1 MKKFSPKSSGGK
13 VFCIFYGLIGIP
25 ICGVFLA
32 TTSDYFSNSFL
43 HLYERRRHKLQ
54 KDKWHDIFIAAVI
67 FLLPGLAVFLFI
79 PAAIFTYLEV
89 RTNFHDYYHSR
100 CIFWTAV
107 IDLKDWS
114 YLDATYFSF
123 MTLTTIGFGD
133 IVVGKTEKLDS
144 SLNIIYESCY
154 CATIGTLTHNNM
166 QMNRYIYGCTF
177 Y

>member
-89 RTNFHDYYHSR
+89 RTNFYDHSR
-100 CIFWTAV
+100 CIFWTY
-107 IDLKDWS
+107 IELLLLIWRIGLTWMQHIFPSWRSQRLDLE
-114 YLDATYFSF
+114 
-123 MTLTTIGFGD
+123 TLLWVRQKNSI
-133 IVVGKTEKLDS
+133 L
-144 SLNIIYESCY
+144 L
-154 CATIGTLTHNNM
+154 
-166 QMNRYIYGCTF
+166 
-177 Y
+177 